1 MTTVDPGIFFP
12 INFYKFAQ
20 FGRVYELR
28 IASTIILVLIF
39 LSAMLFPS
47 VYVRPARGIAP
58 DFSLSADQSSLSV
71 KESYTIYINN
81 VPESKYYGANDNLL
95 LTSLNGFS
103 GTISLTYSAASSID
117 FGFTTRHFKQ
127 YSVTLSSNSSIQ
139 VAAGFY
145 AYATGNYN
153 LTITGTT
160 GSIVHS
166 ITLPVTVLPSP
177 DFSIAASP
185 SSVRLLPGSSA
196 GSTFTVSSV
205 NGYSGLV
212 SISICVNQGCVGS
225 PVPVTA
231 TTSPTSV
238 SLTSGGSAST
248 TINVTALSNA
258 ATGDYIVNMF
268 GSGGGVTNGAA
279 TIDALVGPYFDLTAN
294 PSRFSVPKGSAGTST
309 ITLTSHVP
317 YAFNATLQASVAV
330 PLTLCNPTCP
340 VPPTVSISP
349 STVLLPAFGTATTVL
364 TVSTNATT
372 MAGAT
377 IAVSGGGCNCNLP
390 SITVQLI
397 VADPPGQSLTLD
409 GVNVAIT
416 PSLTVSGNTVSGTVS
431 VTVTNATSGSTIFSK
446 TFTVSFSFSSGQTPQ
461 FVLVMPSTVGA
472 LGASCLTNPSS
483 DQTSCIV
490 SKDPDINLDGA
501 VDISDLAILALAWN
515 RVPGSPNWNPSLDLN
530 GDGRIGILDLAIV
543 AINWKVPMFA

>member
-1 MTTVDPGIFFP
+1 MTTVDPGIFFA

-20 FGRVYELR
+20 FGRVYQLR
-28 IASTIILVLIF
+28 ITSTIILVLIF

-127 YSVTLSSNSSIQ
+127 YSVSLSSNSSIQ
-139 VAAGFY
+139 VVAGFY
-145 AYATGNYN
+145 AYAIGNYN

-225 PVPVTA
+225 PVLVTA

-397 VADPPGQSLTLD
+397 VADPPGQSLTFD

-483 DQTSCIV
+483 DQTSCMV

>member
-1 MTTVDPGIFFP
+1 MP
-12 INFYKFAQ
+12 
-20 FGRVYELR
+20 
-28 IASTIILVLIF
+28 
-39 LSAMLFPS
+39 FPS
-47 VYVRPARGIAP
+47 VYVRPARGITP

-71 KESYTIYINN
+71 QESHTIYINN
-81 VPESKYYGANDNLL
+81 VPENKYYGANDNLL
-95 LTSLNGFS
+95 LTSLDGFS

-127 YSVTLSSNSSIQ
+127 YSVSLSSNSSIQ
-139 VAAGFY
+139 IAAGFY

-153 LTITGTT
+153 LTITGIT

-166 ITLPVTVLPSP
+166 ITIPVTVLPSP

-196 GSTFTVSSV
+196 GSTFMVSSV
-205 NGYSGLV
+205 NGYSGSV

-225 PVPVTA
+225 PVLVTA
-231 TTSPTSV
+231 TANPSSV

-258 ATGDYIVNMF
+258 ATGDYVVNIF
-268 GSGGGVTNGAA
+268 GSGGGITNGAA

-294 PSRFSVPKGSAGTST
+294 PSRFSVPKGSTGTST

-330 PLTLCNPTCP
+330 PLVLCNPTCP

-377 IAVSGGGCNCNLP
+377 ITVSGGGCNCNLP

-397 VADPPGQSLTLD
+397 VADPPGQSLTFH
-409 GVNVAIT
+409 GVNVSIT

-431 VTVTNATSGSTIFSK
+431 VTVTNATSGSTMFSK

-472 LGASCLTNPSS
+472 LGASCSTNPSS
-483 DQTSCIV
+483 GQTSCIV

-501 VDISDLAILALAWN
+501 VDITDLATLALAWN
-515 RVPGSPNWNPSLDLN
+515 SVPGSPNWNPSLDLN
-530 GDGRIGILDLAIV
+530 GDGRIGIVDLAIV

>member
-1 MTTVDPGIFFP
+1 
-12 INFYKFAQ
+12 
-20 FGRVYELR
+20 
-28 IASTIILVLIF
+28 
-39 LSAMLFPS
+39 MLFPS

-127 YSVTLSSNSSIQ
+127 YSVSLSSNSSIQ
-139 VAAGFY
+139 VVAGFY
-145 AYATGNYN
+145 AYAIGNYN

-294 PSRFSVPKGSAGTST
+294 PSRFSVPKGSTGTST

-330 PLTLCNPTCP
+330 PLTLCNPKCP

-397 VADPPGQSLTLD
+397 VADPPGQSLTFD

-483 DQTSCIV
+483 DQTSCMV

>member
-1 MTTVDPGIFFP
+1 M
-12 INFYKFAQ
+12 
-20 FGRVYELR
+20 R
-28 IASTIILVLIF
+28 IAYTIILVLIF

-58 DFSLSADQSSLSV
+58 DFSLSADQSTLSV
-71 KESYTIYINN
+71 QESHTIYINN
-81 VPESKYYGANDNLL
+81 VPESKYYGANDHLL

-127 YSVTLSSNSSIQ
+127 YSVSLSSNSSIQ
-139 VAAGFY
+139 VVAGFY
-145 AYATGNYN
+145 AYAIGNYN

-397 VADPPGQSLTLD
+397 VADPPGQSLTFD
-409 GVNVAIT
+409 GVNFAIT
-416 PSLTVSGNTVSGTVS
+416 PSLTVSSNTVSGTVS
-431 VTVTNATSGSTIFSK
+431 VTATNATNGSTIFSK
-446 TFTVSFSFSSGQTPQ
+446 TFTVSFSFSSGQTPR

-483 DQTSCIV
+483 GQTSCIV
-490 SKDPDINLDGA
+490 SKAPDIDLDGA
-501 VDISDLAILALAWN
+501 VDVSDLATVAFAWTS
-515 RVPGSPNWNPSLDLN
+515 VPGSPKWNPSLDLN
-530 GDGRIGILDLAIV
+530 GDGRIGIGDLAIV
-543 AINWKVPMFA
+543 ALDWKVPMFA

>member
-1 MTTVDPGIFFP
+1 
-12 INFYKFAQ
+12 
-20 FGRVYELR
+20 LR
-28 IASTIILVLIF
+28 KRSTIILVLIF
-39 LSAMLFPS
+39 LAVMLLPS
-47 VYVRPARGIAP
+47 VYVRPARGITP

-81 VPESKYYGANDNLL
+81 VPESKYYGANANLL

-117 FGFTTRHFKQ
+117 FGFTTMHFKQ
-127 YSVTLSSNSSIQ
+127 YTVSLSSNSSIQ
-139 VAAGFY
+139 VGAGFY
-145 AYATGNYN
+145 AYAIGNYN
-153 LTITGTT
+153 LTITGTA
-160 GSIVHS
+160 GSTVHS
-166 ITLPVTVLPSP
+166 ITIPVTILPSP

-185 SSVRLLPGSSA
+185 SSVHILPGSSA
-196 GSTFTVSSV
+196 RSTFTVSSV
-205 NGYSGLV
+205 NSYSGSV
-212 SISICVNQGCVGS
+212 SISICVNQGCSGS

-231 TTSPTSV
+231 TTNPTSV

-258 ATGDYIVNMF
+258 TTGDYIVNIF

-294 PSRFSVPKGSAGTST
+294 PSRLSVPKGSTGNST

-330 PLTLCNPTCP
+330 PLIACNPTCP

-364 TVSTNATT
+364 TVSTNTTT

-377 IAVSGGGCNCNLP
+377 ITVSGGGCNCNLP

-397 VADPPGQSLTLD
+397 VVADPPASQSLTFD
-409 GVNVAIT
+409 GVNFAIT
-416 PSLTVSGNTVSGTVS
+416 PSLTFSSNTVSGTVS
-431 VTVTNATSGSTIFSK
+431 VTVTNATTGSTIFSK
-446 TFTVSFSFSSGQTPQ
+446 TFTVSFSFSSGQTPR

-483 DQTSCIV
+483 GQTSCMV
-490 SKDPDINLDGA
+490 SKDPDIDLDGA
-501 VDISDLAILALAWN
+501 VDISDLATVAFAWTS
-515 RVPGSPNWNPSLDLN
+515 VPGSTKWNPSLDLN
-530 GDGRIGILDLAIV
+530 GDGRIGIGDLAIA